1 VNSGKAGEVPALASV
16 AVSVGDAEE
25 GAIFGPTDPG
35 ELSQLVPFE
44 MWAWTSWDMG
54 LVFMGWQYMWK
65 PIKEGDAPGEGHRR
79 IELKPGCSRFL
90 SLSSP
95 TSPVAT
101 LHKWYYSSVAT
112 LHKRHYPPPH
122 APAIS
127 GSNEVL
133 HLVSDSGD
141 FWAAR
146 AVFVG
151 VFPS

>member
-1 VNSGKAGEVPALASV
+1 MPGILGDIGLDVMDHGPGGLGLAVPVDANKKRSAS
-16 AVSVGDAEE
+16 E
-25 GAIFGPTDPG
+25 GRHG
-35 ELSQLVPFE
+35 
-44 MWAWTSWDMG
+44 
-54 LVFMGWQYMWK
+54 
-65 PIKEGDAPGEGHRR
+65 R

-101 LHKWYYSSVAT
+101 LHKWYYSPVAT